1 MSWAGALDKTGV
13 RSRRLAC
20 WSANSQGNAAD
31 DGTEA
36 VYVLMPS
43 TPLAYPRVVSRA
55 FALLRVPKVSVPA
68 VQRDFCAEFDSRQLH
83 REGPQIRLVSRS
95 HTCRRRFQARASLRY
110 IRLVVPLG
118 RRQSKSN
125 M

>member
-1 MSWAGALDKTGV
+1 MTDSARARWLPPS
-13 RSRRLAC
+13 RSPPMAVLT
-20 WSANSQGNAAD
+20 WSTSF
-31 DGTEA
+31 
-36 VYVLMPS
+36 
-43 TPLAYPRVVSRA
+43 AYRQVTSRT
-55 FALLRVPKVSVPA
+55 FALFRVPKVSVSA

-118 RRQSKSN
+118 RRQSKAN

>member
-13 RSRRLAC
+13 RSRWLAC

-68 VQRDFCAEFDSRQLH
+68 VQRDFCAEFDSGSSTVEAGQT
-83 REGPQIRLVSRS
+83 EKFWP
-95 HTCRRRFQARASLRY
+95 ASLFHQHFTPWVAILAR
-110 IRLVVPLG
+110 IWD
-118 RRQSKSN
+118 
-125 M
+125 